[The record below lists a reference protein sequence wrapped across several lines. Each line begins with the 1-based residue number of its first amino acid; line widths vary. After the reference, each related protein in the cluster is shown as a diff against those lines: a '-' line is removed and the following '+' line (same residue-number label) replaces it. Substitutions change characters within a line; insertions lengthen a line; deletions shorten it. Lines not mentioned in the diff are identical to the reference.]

1 MLDPFSQALT
11 TRNVVVDE
19 SNNNNKKK
27 NLYPSKPP
35 NSVSL
40 ITSFPVPGY
49 FLGKYDYGD
58 DDDDIITEFSTSC
71 PLLVL

>member
-19 SNNNNKKK
+19 SKKKKKK
-27 NLYPSKPP
+27 NPSRPP
-35 NSVSL
+35 HSVSL
-40 ITSFPVPGY
+40 ITSSPVPGY
-49 FLGKYDYGD
+49 FLEKYDYDD

-71 PLLVL
+71 PL